1 MNRINQTMEQL
12 ASTGRKAL
20 IPYVVVGDPSLAVTS
35 ATLDALVEN
44 GADILELGVPFSDPT
59 AEGPII
65 QQAHERALANKT
77 SLSDALS
84 VVSDFRKTN
93 KTTPVVLMGYTNPIE
108 RMGYAEFVAGAVAAG
123 VDGVLTVD
131 LPPEESEDFTR
142 QLRQAGLENIFLI
155 TPTTVVERQK
165 MIISQ
170 AGGYLYYVS
179 LKGVTGAGNLDI
191 ESVRKKL
198 AEIKSLTDLP
208 VCVGFGIKDAESAR
222 AVAAVSEGVIVGSVL
237 VAKMAE
243 LEKNCSDADKIATA
257 TAALVGEM
265 RQAIDRDGN
274 KPCS

>member
-243 LEKNCSDADKIATA
+243 LEKNSSDADKIATA